1 VLPSSDNNPASV
13 VTTDA
18 QSVDTAEPSLTNSDV
33 ENAETGSSP
42 LPEDPPSSPP
52 LSPSQSQTSSLEDI
66 PATDGASAAQVSASR
81 PRHLSTGQLSAS
93 FDDAMELVPVSSRRS
108 SRLPLSQSSSSLSRQ
123 VRPPIEPTNR
133 ARGRTSSGRAARAE
147 SSQSTPRRHPPPLR
161 STRQQHQR
169 AVPGA
174 TATTGRL

>member
-1 VLPSSDNNPASV
+1 
-13 VTTDA
+13 
-18 QSVDTAEPSLTNSDV
+18 
-33 ENAETGSSP
+33 
-42 LPEDPPSSPP
+42 
-52 LSPSQSQTSSLEDI
+52 
-66 PATDGASAAQVSASR
+66 
-81 PRHLSTGQLSAS
+81 
-93 FDDAMELVPVSSRRS
+93 
-108 SRLPLSQSSSSLSRQ
+108 LSQSSSSLSRQ